1 MDIDNIKEIEY
12 YSSLSSRK
20 VGGIDFKYYPYTNQ
34 PDYISPLVF
43 VHFKTISANTLINVE
58 CKAYAGNIDNV
69 DRLNQRG
76 MTKFSLFVKDP
87 TNKVEPVTEAEAE
100 VTEEVEEAKEEA
112 AEEVT
117 E

>member
-12 YSSLSSRK
+12 YSSLSSTK

-34 PDYISPLVF
+34 PNYISPLVF
-43 VHFKTISANTLINVE
+43 VHFKSISPNTLINVE

-87 TNKVEPVTEAEAE
+87 TNKVEEVTEAEE
-100 VTEEVEEAKEEA
+100 IVE
-112 AEEVT
+112 AEET
-117 E
+117 EKAEE